1 MVVEARPAYETK
13 ASVVFDGVRFSHNG
27 DVASEVFGAAVRADS
42 CRDGNC
48 RASSL
53 RFTRCRFSGNRA
65 LIGGAIFASDADVLL
80 TDCDFEGNEAA
91 VAGGAVYISGM
102 QREIVLKTN
111 RVNFTGNRAHGDKE
125 ELEMTP
131 AVPML
136 DIDETMRTAGRGG
149 AIYASNIA
157 QLRIKQ
163 SDFTKNVACE
173 GGGAIAALN
182 VERLSSSNLSHPF
195 SIDDGTFLENE
206 AFCGPQPDALRLSYY
221 RRGLYHRIGGAL
233 RFEALNDESLGWRIK
248 NSSFLDNRAHSGG
261 AVCLISTSDVSA
273 TEHTIES
280 SVFDS
285 NIALAR
291 GGAIAINRIRLT
303 MQRSNITNGRSVV
316 GGGVYSIS
324 ASRVTFIEDTD
335 DPSVDSVI
343 EGNVAVG
350 GGGINSDSGE

>member
-1 MVVEARPAYETK
+1 MVVEARPANETK
-13 ASVVFDGVRFSHNG
+13 ASAVFDSVRFSQNG

-48 RASSL
+48 AASSL
-53 RFTRCRFSGNRA
+53 RFASCRFSRNHA
-65 LIGGAIFASDADVLL
+65 LFGGAIFASDADVLL

-91 VAGGAVYISGM
+91 LSGGAVYISGM

-163 SDFTKNVACE
+163 SHFTKNVACE

-206 AFCGPQPDALRLSYY
+206 AFCGPQPDALRLLFI
-221 RRGLYHRIGGAL
+221 RRFQHRIGGAL

-248 NSSFLDNRAHSGG
+248 NSSFLGNRAHSGG

-291 GGAIAINRIRLT
+291 GGAIAIHRIRLT
-303 MQRSNITNGRSVV
+303 VKRSNITNGRSVV